1 MRAESLAYTGIQ
13 IKKMLLIAI
22 VDAVI
27 SGFYLKIFPF
37 DYTINLAVVIL
48 PIYYYLDQR
57 LNPIVTSFFI
67 SSVGLVF
74 RTITGYYFYGSLA
87 NAFWADFNFLYFDL
101 TYGLVFAFIY
111 YRNDLKPLY
120 LFFFAALASDF
131 LGNAAEFISRFGV
144 KGYLAEQVMATL
156 LLVAMIRASIAILLI
171 TAIKYYN
178 SFLRKEEHD
187 ERYRM
192 QMNLLSDLRG
202 EIYFLKNNT
211 EHVESV
217 MDEAFELYRKYDG
230 LSASEQRAKALNIAK
245 NVHEI
250 KKNYFRVIEGMDDII
265 VKETPFDQLTLSDLC
280 KMLYLSTHRSLEKEH
295 RNVHLTFHVHSDT
308 LIHEHSMMMSILRNL
323 VNNAIEAIEHSGEIK
338 QTHHEDDDKH
348 YFTVTDTGSGMTE
361 ETLSYIFKAGFST
374 KYDDVTGNSNR
385 GIGLTLV
392 KDIVEQYFGGSI
404 TVYSQINQGTKF
416 NLVIPKIQIIKEKP

>member
-1 MRAESLAYTGIQ
+1 MRNERLAYTSVQ
-13 IKKMLLIAI
+13 VKKMLLIAI

-57 LNPIVTSFFI
+57 LNPVITSLFI
-67 SSVGLVF
+67 ASVGLIF
-74 RTITGYYFYGSLA
+74 RTITGYYYYGSFI
-87 NAFWADFNFLYFDL
+87 NAFWADFNFLFFDL
-101 TYGLVFAFIY
+101 TYGFIFAMLY
-111 YRNDLKPLY
+111 YRKDIKTLY
-120 LFFFAALASDF
+120 LFFFAALSSDF
-131 LGNAAEFISRFGV
+131 LGNAAEFMTRYSLREYFS
-144 KGYLAEQVMATL
+144 ENVMATL
-156 LLVAMIRASIAILLI
+156 LLVAVIRASIAILLI

-217 MDEAFELYRKYDG
+217 MDEAFELYRKYDS
-230 LSASEQRAKALNIAK
+230 LSESEQKNKALNIAK

-250 KKNYFRVIEGMDDII
+250 KKNYFKVIEGIDDII
-265 VKETPFDQLTLSDLC
+265 IKETPFDQLTLSDLC
-280 KMLYLSTHRSLEKEH
+280 KMLYFSTLRTLQKEQRNINLS
-295 RNVHLTFHVHSDT
+295 FHVHSDT
-308 LIHEHSMMMSILRNL
+308 LIHEHSMLMSVLRNL
-323 VNNAIEAIEHSGEIK
+323 VNNAIEAIEFSGEIK
-338 QTHHEDDDKH
+338 LVHREDDAH
-348 YFTVTDTGSGMTE
+348 HFFTISDNGSGMSE
-361 ETLSYIFKAGFST
+361 ETTSFIFKAGFST
-374 KYDDVTGNSNR
+374 KYDDVTGSSNR

-392 KDIVEQYFGGSI
+392 KDIVEQYFNGEIKVNSKLH
-404 TVYSQINQGTKF
+404 QGTVF
-416 NLVIPKIQIIKEKP
+416 ELMIPKNLSLQED